1 MVGWWIRLPYTL
13 RLVKVGHSGN
23 PAAEIN
29 KGMDKLEGRLFISFA
44 FNAAILA
51 YIALK

>member
-1 MVGWWIRLPYTL
+1 MDKLEG
-13 RLVKVGHSGN
+13 KVEDGIG
-23 PAAEIN
+23 EIE